1 MVFNGA
7 LKSNLTISGRQSTT
21 EDGLMI
27 QIDTEMMGKLK
38 NALRSMKPFRI
49 ECSPLAPDDDHVIT
63 IEWIKESRFFNRR
76 VRSLIDSRPLQGV
89 RSLRLTNNYD
99 FVNDT
104 KAIRWN
110 EIFLIKGS
118 KKPTQNYKKLRIR
131 FLNFYFLFLK
141 LMKTRRR
148 EKEERVRST
157 TRISIWVDSPRRF
170 PKPRALL

>member
-38 NALRSMKPFRI
+38 NALRSMKSFRI

-110 EIFLIKGS
+110 EIFLIRG
-118 KKPTQNYKKLRIR
+118 KKRPEIKNLRT
-131 FLNFYFLFLK
+131 FLMFCFYFFILK

-148 EKEERVRST
+148 EKEEAEERVLSR
-157 TRISIWVDSPRRF
+157 TRISI
-170 PKPRALL
+170 